1 MWVCACMPANQYY
14 LNMNYLI
21 RSIYRKIKPKSHS
34 GSQRDSFP
42 KQSDIL
48 ESWADKNQWLSRQYI
63 FRCGGGEEH
72 NERGICDSGRQTE
85 KRVRKTVT
93 LSPCDQP
100 YQGTGYSIIRC
111 VYLYH
116 YDLRN
121 SKQKQ
126 FLYYLTLEADHMP
139 SFMCLSVPVL
149 PRLNKQNSVHFQ

>member
-1 MWVCACMPANQYY
+1 MWG
-14 LNMNYLI
+14 
-21 RSIYRKIKPKSHS
+21 R
-34 GSQRDSFP
+34 
-42 KQSDIL
+42 
-48 ESWADKNQWLSRQYI
+48 
-63 FRCGGGEEH
+63 EEH

-126 FLYYLTLEADHMP
+126 FLYYVTLGRSYA
-139 SFMCLSVPVL
+139 FLYVCLSVPVL
-149 PRLNKQNSVHFQ
+149 PGLNKQNSVHFSVRSCNVPHTHGCLTNTI